1 MRIKFLAIIASFL
14 FVSIAISSC
23 LDSDDTVELS
33 SDATVHAF
41 GIDTVYG
48 KYYKFTIDQLSR
60 EIYNQDSLPIGAD
73 TIIDRILIDTFTV
86 SGWITSRDEMNINGD
101 TIFNKAD
108 SVDLRKAVNNETGMK
123 FKVHAPDGVTVNEY
137 TLKIRMHKQDPDSLV
152 WNLMSSPLPVP
163 APASGQKAVLFN
175 NELWVFTQDAA
186 YKTAIQPDE
195 NNKYPSDCNW
205 TKEAYTSFPNNAQLS
220 SLVTLSGDNGQK
232 LYIVTTA
239 NTVYSSSNGS
249 DWNEENRFGSDVQA
263 LIASFPNILTVI
275 TGNGVYTTKDDG
287 VTKESGEFSG
297 TNFPTE
303 NIYSTNF
310 ESNYQPQVMIVGK
323 TGNDQSEQTV
333 PWVSSNGSYWVPL
346 NNTAY
351 NVYCPKL
358 ANPVVMYYGE
368 NYYIFGSKEENKL
381 DAIYTSVDG
390 ISWRKPQRKFLL
402 DKDMTEITAPYS
414 IVVNAPYIWVIFG
427 GDGST
432 NAVWRGHLNKL
443 MSAEVQ

>member
-1 MRIKFLAIIASFL
+1 M
-14 FVSIAISSC
+14 
-23 LDSDDTVELS
+23 
-33 SDATVHAF
+33 
-41 GIDTVYG
+41 
-48 KYYKFTIDQLSR
+48 
-60 EIYNQDSLPIGAD
+60 
-73 TIIDRILIDTFTV
+73 
-86 SGWITSRDEMNINGD
+86 
-101 TIFNKAD
+101 
-108 SVDLRKAVNNETGMK
+108 
-123 FKVHAPDGVTVNEY
+123 
-137 TLKIRMHKQDPDSLV
+137 
-152 WNLMSSPLPVP
+152 
-163 APASGQKAVLFN
+163 
-175 NELWVFTQDAA
+175 
-186 YKTAIQPDE
+186 
-195 NNKYPSDCNW
+195 
-205 TKEAYTSFPNNAQLS
+205 
-220 SLVTLSGDNGQK
+220 
-232 LYIVTTA
+232 
-239 NTVYSSSNGS
+239 
-249 DWNEENRFGSDVQA
+249 
-263 LIASFPNILTVI
+263 IASFPNILTVI
-275 TGNGVYTTKDDG
+275 TDNGVYTTKDDG
-287 VTKESGEFSG
+287 VTKETGEFSG

-323 TGNDQSEQTV
+323 SGNDQSEQTV

-390 ISWRKPQRKFLL
+390 ISWRKTQRKFLL

-427 GDGST
+427 GDRST